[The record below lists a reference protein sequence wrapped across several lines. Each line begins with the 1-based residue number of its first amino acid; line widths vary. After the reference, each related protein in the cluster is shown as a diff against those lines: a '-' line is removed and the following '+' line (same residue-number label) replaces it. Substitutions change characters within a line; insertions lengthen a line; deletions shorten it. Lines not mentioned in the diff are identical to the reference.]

1 MCYVV
6 LKVTGY
12 PRLCNITLLGITI
25 EDTLNGTK
33 TEHNKKY
40 IHFSL
45 EDKSV
50 TINYTVSNIS
60 PQLNYTFI
68 ADILD
73 YFNMSKT
80 KNESFFSEFL
90 IEINTSL
97 SII

>member
-6 LKVTGY
+6 LKITGY
-12 PRLCNITLLGITI
+12 PILCNITLLGITR

-40 IHFSL
+40 LHSSL

-50 TINYTVSNIS
+50 TVNYTVSNIS
-60 PQLNYTFI
+60 PQLNYIFI

-73 YFNMSKT
+73 YFNMSITNNK
-80 KNESFFSEFL
+80 SPFCEF
-90 IEINTSL
+90 IK
-97 SII
+97 